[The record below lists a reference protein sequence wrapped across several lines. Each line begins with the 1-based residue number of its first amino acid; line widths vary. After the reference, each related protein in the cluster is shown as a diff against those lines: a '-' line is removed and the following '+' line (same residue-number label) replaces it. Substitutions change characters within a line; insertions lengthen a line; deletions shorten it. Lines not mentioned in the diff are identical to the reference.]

1 MAFQK
6 NDSNSNNND
15 TSWKA
20 TAFINLYVP
29 TPDGQSRRKIGAI
42 ALRDSK
48 KLDAALIKRLLEDG
62 GVQALADNLQ
72 IDFQMA
78 DSGEETEL
86 GF

>member
-6 NDSNSNNND
+6 NDVNSNND
-15 TSWKA
+15 ASWKA

-29 TPDGQSRRKIGAI
+29 TADGQSRRKIGAI

-48 KLDAALIKRLLEDG
+48 KLDAAVIKRLQEEG
-62 GVQALADNLQ
+62 GVQALADHLQ
-72 IDFQMA
+72 IDVQMA
-78 DSGEETEL
+78 DSGEETDL

>member
-6 NDSNSNNND
+6 NDVNSNNND

-29 TPDGQSRRKIGAI
+29 TADGQSRRKIGAI

>member
-6 NDSNSNNND
+6 NDVNSNNND
-15 TSWKA
+15 ASWKA

-29 TPDGQSRRKIGAI
+29 SADGQSRRKIGSI

-48 KLDAALIKRLLEDG
+48 KLDAALINRLQEEG
-62 GVQALADNLQ
+62 GVFALASVLQ
-72 IDFQMA
+72 IDFQLA
-78 DSGEETEL
+78 DSGEETVL

>member
-6 NDSNSNNND
+6 NDVNSTNND

-29 TPDGQSRRKIGAI
+29 TNGGESRRKIGAI

-48 KLDAALIKRLLEDG
+48 KLDAALIKRLQEEG

-72 IDFQMA
+72 IDFQLA
-78 DSGEETEL
+78 DSGDETEL

>member
-6 NDSNSNNND
+6 NDNSNTND

-29 TPDGQSRRKIGAI
+29 TADGESRRKIGAI
-42 ALRDSK
+42 ALRNSK
-48 KLDAALIKRLLEDG
+48 KLDAALIRRLLQDG
-62 GVQALADNLQ
+62 GVQALADVLQ

-78 DSGEETEL
+78 ESDEEPSL

>member
-6 NDSNSNNND
+6 NDVNSNND

-29 TPDGQSRRKIGAI
+29 SADGQSRRKIGAI

-48 KLDAALIKRLLEDG
+48 KLDAALIKRLQEDG
-62 GVQALADNLQ
+62 GVQALADVLQ
-72 IDFQMA
+72 IDFQLA
-78 DSGEETEL
+78 DSGDETEL

>member
-6 NDSNSNNND
+6 NDSISNNND

-29 TPDGQSRRKIGAI
+29 SADGQSRRKIGAI

-48 KLDAALIKRLLEDG
+48 KLDAAIIKRLQEEG
-62 GVQALADNLQ
+62 GVQALADVLQ
-72 IDFQMA
+72 IDFQLA